1 MTSSTVKR
9 SVDDL
14 LSSSQ
19 EVLGNTLNSVNQA
32 LQTLQRSPSPV
43 RKILV
48 PQTSNLA
55 SSPPKVVVKDPEGET
70 QIVPNSPVLD
80 KTDTKSTTSDDS
92 LKISPILADAGAIK
106 DQKFPKNGE
115 KEKSEGGKGD
125 GVPSKKDKK
134 ELTMTEKAKKKSWY
148 SVLYP
153 SYKSRC
159 EDFKKLFKEVPD
171 DDRLIVDYS
180 SAIQKD
186 ILVHGRLYVSQNY
199 LCFHANII
207 VYETKLVLKWKEIT
221 SIVKDKTARVIPN
234 AISVF
239 TETEKYFF
247 TSFTARDKT
256 YMMLFRVWQNA
267 LMETPMLPQELWQQV
282 HSCYGESLGLTSD
295 DEDYIDPYDGNC
307 LLDTSKHSAESGS
320 GDISVSDIQTNSSKD
335 KTASSSGGGH
345 QSDSLPADNSYNN
358 NDNNSISTSFTTT
371 KTLRKPTSLK
381 LQSAGSKIK
390 MKKCELSP
398 IEQLQTDLSD
408 SSDSDTGTGTGTN
421 IESSIMEQ
429 VECDSMHEGRQLV
442 HTILPINVDN
452 LFNLLFSKSK
462 FFTEFHDSRRTTDLI
477 PGEWEMNEEKSMKQ
491 RSVKLTVAINQAIG
505 PKCSHVTET
514 QWLRQCSREGSLYA
528 VDIES
533 VNAGIPY
540 ADSFSVFLHY
550 CLSRTMDDHT
560 VLSVHAQIK
569 YKKSVWGVVKGF
581 IEKNTWVGLE
591 DFFNSLLKAL
601 QSEYCIPPAKVKARR
616 TRRGT
621 LQQNKQS
628 EPLLEHQKKKD
639 SVPVLIKAKSNIT
652 KNSIKNGET
661 KPQEKLLS
669 WIVIILLLVLII
681 VNVFLYYKLRGLEGI
696 TTLST
701 EPIIPSEYLTKIAG
715 WENHSPPE
723 SHAEWLKILQQQEIY
738 HSQEMQKWQT
748 LLRTSI
754 DMLKKIEGTL
764 NNLQELIHS
773 KKNR

>member
-1 MTSSTVKR
+1 MASSTMKR

-19 EVLGNTLNSVNQA
+19 EVLGSTLSSVNQA
-32 LQTLQRSPSPV
+32 LQQTLQRSPSPI
-43 RKILV
+43 RKTL
-48 PQTSNLA
+48 LAA
-55 SSPPKVVVKDPEGET
+55 SSPSSSTSTSQQQLTASPPPPKVFVKEPDGGDIFLPL
-70 QIVPNSPVLD
+70 SPVPLD
-80 KTDTKSTTSDDS
+80 KTDARSTTSDDS
-92 LKISPILADAGAIK
+92 YKLSPTLPDAVSLKEGKSPK
-106 DQKFPKNGE
+106 GE
-115 KEKSEGGKGD
+115 KEPKHS
-125 GVPSKKDKK
+125 KK
-134 ELTMTEKAKKKSWY
+134 ELTMAERAKKKNWY

-171 DDRLIVDYS
+171 ENRLIVDYS

-234 AISVF
+234 AISVY
-239 TETEKYFF
+239 TENEKYFF

-267 LMETPMLPQELWQQV
+267 LMETPMAPQELWQQV
-282 HSCYGESLGLTSD
+282 HRVYGDSLGLTSD
-295 DEDYIDPYDGNC
+295 DEDYIDPYDVNY
-307 LLDTSKHSAESGS
+307 AESGS
-320 GDISVSDIQTNSSKD
+320 GDISVSDAHSSKD
-335 KTASSSGGGH
+335 KTTTTTTTTSSSGQH
-345 QSDSLPADNSYNN
+345 SDSMCTATDP
-358 NDNNSISTSFTTT
+358 TTT
-371 KTLRKPTSLK
+371 TTARKPTSLK
-381 LQSAGSKIK
+381 LSGKTSAKIK
-390 MKKCELSP
+390 VKKGELSP
-398 IEQLQTDLSD
+398 IEQLPTDLSD
-408 SSDSDTGTGTGTN
+408 TSDSDTGTGTGTN
-421 IESSIMEQ
+421 VESSIMEQ

-462 FFTEFHDSRRTTDLI
+462 FLLEFHDSRRTTDFL
-477 PGEWEMNEEKSMKQ
+477 PGEWTLNEEKAMKC
-491 RSVKLTVAINQAIG
+491 RCVKLTVAINQAIG

-533 VNAGIPY
+533 VNEGIPY

-569 YKKSVWGVVKGF
+569 YKKSVWGVAKGF
-581 IEKNTWVGLE
+581 IERNTWKGLE
-591 DFFNSLLKAL
+591 DFFNGLLKAL

-616 TRRGT
+616 TRRGNS
-621 LQQNKQS
+621 LQKNQHLVDPSAAHPADDAKS
-628 EPLLEHQKKKD
+628 KSYKD
-639 SVPVLIKAKSNIT
+639 SIPQYAKARTSIVTEKSA
-652 KNSIKNGET
+652 KDGFLSSKRS
-661 KPQEKLLS
+661 QEKFLS
-669 WIVIILLLVLII
+669 WFVISLLVVLVA
-681 VNVFLYYKLRGLEGI
+681 VNVFLYYKLKNLESVAND
-696 TTLST
+696 L
-701 EPIIPSEYLTKIAG
+701 PSDYLGKLQG
-715 WENHSPPE
+715 YDENGGNAPE
-723 SHAEWLKILQQQEIY
+723 SHADWLKLLQQQEI
-738 HSQEMQKWQT
+738 HHAQEMQKWQT

-754 DMLKKIEGTL
+754 DMLKKIEDTL
-764 NNLQELIHS
+764 NSLQGLIHTT
-773 KKNR
+773 KKS